1 MGDRI
6 MYNENN
12 IDGIITVILSS
23 KGYHKVPILQEGTNC
38 YLKRYSDK
46 LGYYVLCHYDK
57 KGISIHFYFT
67 GIMMPDINLMD
78 FYAGIHLE
86 ILEMYNNTTEE
97 PIIAAVEKIK
107 VIEPY
112 LETASKIILQ
122 ELMNPILPID
132 KLFLY
137 RDTILAYDILKND
150 ENLQEKFALLE
161 KELYKVCKKRPIS
174 KKEQIIYN
182 NFIDQF
188 PLNYFAEKGF
198 LNIKKL
204 KQNII
209 LYIYAQGLFEE

>member
-1 MGDRI
+1 

-46 LGYYVLCHYDK
+46 LGYYVLCYYDK
-57 KGISIHFYFT
+57 KGISIHFCFT

-86 ILEMYNNTTEE
+86 ILEMYNKTTEE
-97 PIIAAVEKIK
+97 PIIVAVEKIK
-107 VIEPY
+107 AIEPY
-112 LETASKIILQ
+112 LETASEIILQ
-122 ELMNPILPID
+122 ELMNPILPIE

-137 RDTILAYDILKND
+137 RDTIIAYDILKND

-161 KELYKVCKKRPIS
+161 KELYKVCKKRSIS
-174 KKEQIIYN
+174 KKHQTICSS
-182 NFIDQF
+182 FIDWL
-188 PLNYFAEKGF
+188 PKDYFAEKGF
-198 LNIKKL
+198 LNIEEL
-204 KQNII
+204 RQNII
-209 LYIYAQGLFEE
+209 LYIYAQELFEE

>member
-97 PIIAAVEKIK
+97 PIIVAVEKIK
-107 VIEPY
+107 AIEPY
-112 LETASKIILQ
+112 LETASEIILQ
-122 ELMNPILPID
+122 ELMNPILPIE

-137 RDTILAYDILKND
+137 RDTIIAYDILKND
-150 ENLQEKFALLE
+150 ENLQQKFALLE
-161 KELYKVCKKRPIS
+161 KELYKVCKKKLIS
-174 KKEQIIYN
+174 KKEQIICN
-182 NFIDQF
+182 SLMDQF
-188 PLNYFAEKGF
+188 PQNYFAEKGF
-198 LNIKKL
+198 LNIEEL
-204 KQNII
+204 RQNII

>member
-12 IDGIITVILSS
+12 IDEIITVILSS

-57 KGISIHFYFT
+57 KGISIHFCFT

-97 PIIAAVEKIK
+97 PIIVAVEKIK
-107 VIEPY
+107 AIEPY
-112 LETASKIILQ
+112 LETASEIILQ
-122 ELMNPILPID
+122 ELMNPILPIE

-137 RDTILAYDILKND
+137 RDTIIAYDILKND

-161 KELYKVCKKRPIS
+161 KEFYKVCKKRPIS

>member
-12 IDGIITVILSS
+12 IDEIITVILSS

-46 LGYYVLCHYDK
+46 LGYYVLCYYDK
-57 KGISIHFYFT
+57 KGISIHFCFT

-86 ILEMYNNTTEE
+86 ILEMYNKTTEE
-97 PIIAAVEKIK
+97 PIIVAVEKIK
-107 VIEPY
+107 AIEPY
-112 LETASKIILQ
+112 LETASEIILQ
-122 ELMNPILPID
+122 ELMNPILPIE

-137 RDTILAYDILKND
+137 RDTIIAYDILKND

-161 KELYKVCKKRPIS
+161 KELYKVCKKRSIS
-174 KKEQIIYN
+174 K
-182 NFIDQF
+182 
-188 PLNYFAEKGF
+188 
-198 LNIKKL
+198 NIR
-204 KQNII
+204 
-209 LYIYAQGLFEE
+209 LFVVVL